1 MKTSLENL
9 AIGPSN
15 SNSDLDPYSTIIEKN
30 CFLYFFNILIFETKI
45 NIIKFKFW
53 NIKNNENVSKLHQ
66 KQLQHIIHLGTI
78 ILQLI

>member
-45 NIIKFKFW
+45 NIIKFKF
-53 NIKNNENVSKLHQ
+53 
-66 KQLQHIIHLGTI
+66 
-78 ILQLI
+78 